1 MAGMRMPSPKEVGRA
16 KGCLNFIVATMCLM
30 LAGAAYVSYELTAIR
45 RDGSKARAAKSHLAS
60 IIKECAFNDAKSAGK
75 MKSLA
80 SITSLRQEIN
90 GYRIVNDIQ
99 SRRMDLSKSCFSAA
113 AIPTDD
119 NPDKVKLA
127 IRYRKEGGGVSKTCL
142 IMPSDINDGIF
153 DDPSKV
159 YGCKNGLWN

>member
-1 MAGMRMPSPKEVGRA
+1 MPSPKEVSRA
-16 KGCLNFIVATMCLM
+16 KGCLNCIVAAICLM
-30 LAGAAYVSYELTAIR
+30 GAGVAYVSYELSAIK
-45 RDGSKARAAKSHLAS
+45 RDGRKALAAKPHLAT
-60 IIKECAFNDAKSAGK
+60 IIKECAVNDVKSAGK

-80 SITSLRQEIN
+80 STASLRQEIY